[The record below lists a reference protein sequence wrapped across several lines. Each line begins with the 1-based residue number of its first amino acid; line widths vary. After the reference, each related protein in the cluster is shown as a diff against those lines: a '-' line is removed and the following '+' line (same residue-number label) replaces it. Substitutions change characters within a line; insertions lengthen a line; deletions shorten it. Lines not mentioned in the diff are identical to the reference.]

1 MLGRKCLPLLVVLP
15 VAALASPLL
24 ALRTL
29 SAVQGQSA
37 PTPALVVIP
46 LKSSAHYA
54 RGERAGWVLSLPSVE
69 GGASVGGTWKYTL
82 RRNGSVILDS
92 GTVSP
97 GQGAR
102 TVAVTLNEPAMLL
115 LRIEPAEPAGTVPA
129 AKPLTYG
136 AAIDPAG
143 LRRVETRPKDFDAFW
158 TRKLAELRRIPEN
171 AVITPGKSPLEGVEY
186 GTIRMDHVNGTHVYG
201 QIARPERK
209 PGEESKR
216 YPAILQMQWASPPYP
231 LDPWWIVNRAKQGF
245 LVLNIEPHDVL
256 PTEPP
261 AYYAALPDALKN
273 YNTIGQDDRERS
285 YFVEMYL
292 RDVRGAEYL
301 THRPDWNG
309 QVLIAT
315 GGSMGGQQSLAV
327 AALFPRITHVIAEEP
342 AGCDLAAPLHGRAIG
357 YPFFDPSNSKIMA
370 TARYVDNVNFA
381 PRIRAKTLVGMGYVD
396 EICPPAGIWTALNLV
411 RGPKEA
417 APLPEAT
424 HNNTA
429 TPEQMRPFRARAEE
443 WFAALAKGR
452 DVTPQGTKSVMGR

>member
-1 MLGRKCLPLLVVLP
+1 MLGRKSLPLLVALP

-24 ALRTL
+24 VLTARGASPSFTR
-29 SAVQGQSA
+29 GQASPVAA
-37 PTPALVVIP
+37 PAIVVVP
-46 LKSSAHYA
+46 LKRSATYA
-54 RGERAGWVLSLPSVE
+54 RGERAGWILSFPAPEGDPTPS
-69 GGASVGGTWKYTL
+69 GAWKYTL
-82 RRNGSVILDS
+82 RRNNAVVVDS
-92 GTVSP
+92 GVISP
-97 GQGAR
+97 GQSAR
-102 TVAVTLNEPAMLL
+102 TVAVASDEPAMLL
-115 LRIEPAEPAGTVPA
+115 LKIEPAEQNGANRS

-143 LRRVETRPKDFDAFW
+143 LRPVEGKPKDFDAFW

-171 AVITPGKSPLEGVEY
+171 AAITPGKSPLEGVEY

-201 QIARPERK
+201 QIARPTK
-209 PGEESKR
+209 PGK

-261 AYYAALPDALKN
+261 AYYAALPETLKN
-273 YNTIGQDDRERS
+273 YNVIGQDDRERS

-292 RDVRGAEYL
+292 RDVRAADYL
-301 THRPDWNG
+301 TRRPDWNG
-309 QVLIAT
+309 KVLIAT

-327 AALFPRITHVIAEEP
+327 AGLHPRITHVIAEEP

-357 YPFFDPSNSKIMA
+357 YPFFDPKNPKVMA

-381 PRIRAKTLVGMGYVD
+381 PRIRARTLVGIGYVD
-396 EICPPAGIWTALNLV
+396 EICPPAGIWTAFNLV
-411 RGPKEA
+411 KGPKEA
-417 APLPEAT
+417 APLAEAP

-429 TPEQMRPFRARAEE
+429 TPEQMRPFRDRAEA
-443 WFAALAKGR
+443 WYAALARGENVPLAGR
-452 DVTPQGTKSVMGR
+452 R